1 MSGVI
6 PYVAGWAAFGF
17 AVRVVALGIQQRPFL
32 EKPVTHAISTAIFGG
47 IGSYIYYLEQRQL
60 ELIQKRK
67 HTLLEN
73 RKRRREY
80 EEAKSQEYAIA
91 A

>member
-1 MSGVI
+1 MSGVV
-6 PYVAGWAAFGF
+6 PYIAGWGAFGF
-17 AVRVVALGIQQRPFL
+17 AVRVVALAIQQRPFL
-32 EKPVTHAISTAIFGG
+32 EKPATHALSTIFFGG
-47 IGSYIYYLEQRQL
+47 VGSYVYYLEKRQL

-73 RKRRREY
+73 RRKRREY
-80 EEAKSQEYAIA
+80 EEAKANEHAIA

>member
-1 MSGVI
+1 MSGVV
-6 PYVAGWAAFGF
+6 PYVAGWVGFGF
-17 AVRVVALGIQQRPFL
+17 TVRVVALAIQQRPL
-32 EKPVTHAISTAIFGG
+32 LQKPMTHALSAAFFGG
-47 IGSYIYYLEQRQL
+47 VGSYIYYLEQRQL

-73 RKRRREY
+73 RKRKREY
-80 EEAKSQEYAIA
+80 EEAKAKEHAMA